1 MKKIFGKKAGMTQI
15 FTEDGVSIPVTV
27 IEAYPAKVVQIKTE
41 ATDGY
46 DAVKVA
52 YMETKEHR
60 INKPKKGE
68 LDKAKAGTMSKMAEF
83 TPENGVEYK
92 VGDVITVSELSEG
105 NKVDVTGTSK
115 GKGTAGNI
123 KRHGHRRGPMSHG
136 SKHKRLAGAL
146 AGAAYP
152 GRVFKGNKGPGHM
165 GDEQVTVQNLD
176 LVKLIE
182 DRNVLLVKGAIPGKK
197 GGEVMVTYSKKSEY
211 VLSGKAA
218 EDAIAAREAAR
229 AKQEEAEKA
238 ANKAPKK
245 TQAAKSDEEKTA
257 QPDEQVKENANEG
270 KAEVEEQEATM
281 AEESKEEAS
290 NEESAE
296 ATAENKEE
304 AVTDDKD
311 N

>member
-27 IEAYPAKVVQIKTE
+27 IEAYPAKVVQIKTQ

-52 YMETKEHR
+52 YIETKEHR

-68 LDKAKAGTMSKMAEF
+68 LDKAKAGAMRKMAEF

-136 SKHKRLAGAL
+136 SKHKSVQREQRPRT
-146 AGAAYP
+146 Y
-152 GRVFKGNKGPGHM
+152 GR
-165 GDEQVTVQNLD
+165 
-176 LVKLIE
+176 
-182 DRNVLLVKGAIPGKK
+182 
-197 GGEVMVTYSKKSEY
+197 
-211 VLSGKAA
+211 
-218 EDAIAAREAAR
+218 
-229 AKQEEAEKA
+229 
-238 ANKAPKK
+238 
-245 TQAAKSDEEKTA
+245 
-257 QPDEQVKENANEG
+257 
-270 KAEVEEQEATM
+270 
-281 AEESKEEAS
+281 
-290 NEESAE
+290 
-296 ATAENKEE
+296 
-304 AVTDDKD
+304 
-311 N
+311 

>member
-27 IEAYPAKVVQIKTE
+27 IEAYPAKVVQIKTQ

-52 YMETKEHR
+52 YIETKEHR

-68 LDKAKAGTMSKMAEF
+68 LDKAKAGAMRKMAEF

-165 GDEQVTVQNLD
+165 GDEQVTVSTL
-176 LVKLIE
+176 
-182 DRNVLLVKGAIPGKK
+182 
-197 GGEVMVTYSKKSEY
+197 
-211 VLSGKAA
+211 
-218 EDAIAAREAAR
+218 
-229 AKQEEAEKA
+229 
-238 ANKAPKK
+238 
-245 TQAAKSDEEKTA
+245 
-257 QPDEQVKENANEG
+257 
-270 KAEVEEQEATM
+270 
-281 AEESKEEAS
+281 
-290 NEESAE
+290 
-296 ATAENKEE
+296 
-304 AVTDDKD
+304 
-311 N
+311 

>member
-1 MKKIFGKKAGMTQI
+1 M
-15 FTEDGVSIPVTV
+15 
-27 IEAYPAKVVQIKTE
+27 
-41 ATDGY
+41 
-46 DAVKVA
+46 
-52 YMETKEHR
+52 R
-60 INKPKKGE
+60 
-68 LDKAKAGTMSKMAEF
+68 KMAEF

-182 DRNVLLVKGAIPGKK
+182 DRNVLLVKGAVPGKK

-229 AKQEEAEKA
+229 QKQEEDKKTAD
-238 ANKAPKK
+238 KAPKK
-245 TQAAKSDEEKTA
+245 AQPAKADENKEAESQEKTG
-257 QPDEQVKENANEG
+257 DNANEE
-270 KAEVEEQEATM
+270 KPAAEQEAAT
-281 AEESKEEAS
+281 EETTKEEPAKV
-290 NEESAE
+290 E
-296 ATAENKEE
+296 AQDKEE

>member
-27 IEAYPAKVVQIKTE
+27 IEAYPAKVVQIKTQ

-52 YMETKEHR
+52 YIETKEHR

-68 LDKAKAGTMSKMAEF
+68 LDKAKAGAMRKMAEF

-92 VGDVITVSELSEG
+92 VGDVIAVSELSEG

-182 DRNVLLVKGAIPGKK
+182 DRNVLLVKGAVPGKK

-229 AKQEEAEKA
+229 QKQEEDKKTAD
-238 ANKAPKK
+238 KAPKK
-245 TQAAKSDEEKTA
+245 AQPAKADENKEAEFQEKTG
-257 QPDEQVKENANEG
+257 DNANEE
-270 KAEVEEQEATM
+270 KPAAEQEAAT
-281 AEESKEEAS
+281 EETTKEEPAKV
-290 NEESAE
+290 E
-296 ATAENKEE
+296 AQDKEE

>member
-27 IEAYPAKVVQIKTE
+27 IEAYPAKVVQIKTQ

-52 YMETKEHR
+52 YIETKEHR

-68 LDKAKAGTMSKMAEF
+68 LDKAKAGAMRKMAEF

-136 SKHKRLAGAL
+136 SKHKRKTGSI
-146 AGAAYP
+146 GAAGP
-152 GRVFKGNKGPGHM
+152 HHVFKGHLMPGRA
-165 GDEQVTVQNLD
+165 GGLRVTVQNLEVAKID
-176 LVKLIE
+176 VENNLI
-182 DRNVLLVKGAIPGKK
+182 LVKGSVPG
-197 GGEVMVTYSKKSEY
+197 
-211 VLSGKAA
+211 
-218 EDAIAAREAAR
+218 
-229 AKQEEAEKA
+229 AKNSLVVVRQ
-238 ANKAPKK
+238 
-245 TQAAKSDEEKTA
+245 S
-257 QPDEQVKENANEG
+257 VK
-270 KAEVEEQEATM
+270 VH
-281 AEESKEEAS
+281 
-290 NEESAE
+290 
-296 ATAENKEE
+296 
-304 AVTDDKD
+304 
-311 N
+311 